1 MYADDIVNF
10 LKSIQELQEFKGT
23 LYAYTSTQDIAIIVS
38 KTKIVIFKNGETF
51 VMMKIDH

>member
-23 LYAYTSTQDIAIIVS
+23 LYAYTSTQGIAIIVS